1 MKLKVL
7 RGTTSKLL
15 RVFIQDSSKTD
26 GSGLTALTYNASGLT
41 WYYCREGDSSTTA
54 VTPVTATLGTYTSS
68 GFIAVD
74 GTNMPGVY
82 EIGIPNAALS
92 SGNSVVMML
101 RGAANMVPV
110 LIEIELDAVNYQSAT
125 NFGLSALPTAN
136 PGAANGLFVAGTN
149 AATTVSTAFTTT
161 FTGNLT
167 GSVASVTGNVTVGG
181 YASGQDPGTYIL
193 VTPANKLYT
202 DSSNRVDLGKI
213 LGTASAGTAGKV
225 ALDLTQS
232 IPTSNTAQTVGD
244 ALNAARAQ
252 GFGKWVLSGTTLTL
266 YASDGTTAVRTFTLD
281 SARRR
286 PRGHDGLD
294 RHAGPG
300 CRPPGHAG
308 LVHGHFV
315 PKPDQ
320 PGDGRPTDP
329 PSGSCGGRA
338 CRIDLALRWAQDQW
352 ASRGEPLGDGEAV
365 RRAGFWWIG
374 ESGFVGTG
382 SRMRRRRAGWL
393 RAASAAVTILACG
406 GLALGGWQSARRVSA
421 TICTRTRDRETPS
434 TTRPAWRR
442 SRGGAGP
449 ARHSM
454 PRPLQAGRAGLR
466 SLHRPGRGEHR
477 RGGGADPRCR
487 RSRRDGVPAPP
498 LGLRAFPIAGGKVR
512 LEWTHPGGPPSRQP
526 LGFRVYV
533 GTGPVADYS
542 LPVLTVDWSTPDS
555 AASRPS
561 SPAWAAGPL
570 ARLEFAATTRSPRSR
585 TPPS

>member
-26 GSGLTALTYNASGLT
+26 GSGLTGLTYGTSGLS
-41 WYYCREGDSSTTA
+41 WYYCREGDGSTTS

-281 SARRR
+281 SAS
-286 PRGHDGLD
+286 
-294 RHAGPG
+294 A
-300 CRPPGHAG
+300 
-308 LVHGHFV
+308 
-315 PKPDQ
+315 
-320 PGDGRPTDP
+320 PT
-329 PSGSCGGRA
+329 
-338 CRIDLALRWAQDQW
+338 Q
-352 ASRGEPLGDGEAV
+352 
-365 RRAGFWWIG
+365 
-374 ESGFVGTG
+374 
-382 SRMRRRRAGWL
+382 
-393 RAASAAVTILACG
+393 
-406 GLALGGWQSARRVSA
+406 
-421 TICTRTRDRETPS
+421 
-434 TTRPAWRR
+434 R
-442 SRGGAGP
+442 S
-449 ARHSM
+449 
-454 PRPLQAGRAGLR
+454 
-466 SLHRPGRGEHR
+466 
-477 RGGGADPRCR
+477 
-487 RSRRDGVPAPP
+487 
-498 LGLRAFPIAGGKVR
+498 
-512 LEWTHPGGPPSRQP
+512 
-526 LGFRVYV
+526 
-533 GTGPVADYS
+533 
-542 LPVLTVDWSTPDS
+542 
-555 AASRPS
+555 
-561 SPAWAAGPL
+561 
-570 ARLEFAATTRSPRSR
+570 
-585 TPPS
+585 